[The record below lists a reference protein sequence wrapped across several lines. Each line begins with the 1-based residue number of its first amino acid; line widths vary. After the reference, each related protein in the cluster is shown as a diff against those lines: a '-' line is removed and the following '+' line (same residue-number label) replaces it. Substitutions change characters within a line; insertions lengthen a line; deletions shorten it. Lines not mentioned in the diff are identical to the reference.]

1 MTGWDAA
8 PKMLS
13 ALPLVQTVKKC
24 VSLVIVEIPRK
35 RSPKQT
41 RVHRVW
47 FHVSGLGAGAPSIA
61 CGSVKEAFNFSGNS
75 GPQSEIPNLARVH
88 AIAP

>member
-8 PKMLS
+8 PKMLA
-13 ALPLVQTVKKC
+13 ALRLVQTVKKC
-24 VSLVIVEIPRK
+24 VSLIVEIPRM

-47 FHVSGLGAGAPSIA
+47 FHTSGLGAGTPSIT
-61 CGSVKEAFNFSGNS
+61 CGSVKEHSTLAGILC
-75 GPQSEIPNLARVH
+75 PQSEIPNLVRVQ
-88 AIAP
+88 AITV